1 MPAWRKQLRSKVFR
15 TTLLVVL
22 AHVLFWLPYNFYA
35 LMKYV
40 NADWF
45 EHMSEHANVFK
56 DLQILITLINPFLYG
71 FAQ

>member
-1 MPAWRKQLRSKVFR
+1 M
-15 TTLLVVL
+15 

-35 LMKYV
+35 LMKYTNV
-40 NADWF
+40 EWY